1 MCATGA
7 IRREVKMDQPKIAV
21 VGMGGFAL
29 AHRRYVKQVEDA
41 GLGRQIAQVAIP
53 ADQEAFADDLRGMTE
68 RGIAVY
74 GSLREMLGAERERID
89 VVCIPTGIPLHRPMA
104 VAALE
109 AGCHVLVEKPAA
121 GSIQDVDA
129 MLAAER
135 RSGKQCAV
143 GFQHLYRSDI
153 QQVKDWICQG
163 RLGRIERITAFGCWP
178 RNPDYYGRNGWAGRL
193 AVGDTWVLDSP
204 HNNALAHAVNAMCY
218 LGSNRVGETV
228 TPVGI
233 QAELYRANDIESADT
248 VALRL
253 RSAEGVEIFF
263 AVSHCTDQNIDPTFV
278 ISAEKGILELGYGGG
293 IRIQWQ
299 DGQTERWEMEREE
312 TRVLEDVV
320 EVIAGKRQQ
329 LACPLA
335 VARAHTLCVSGTFE
349 SSAIHNIP
357 KGVCEVDAKKDG
369 IVVKGMT
376 EIVQRASREA
386 ALFSE
391 LGVEWARPGDEID
404 LRGYAYFPTFRRR
417 VGE

>member
-1 MCATGA
+1 
-7 IRREVKMDQPKIAV
+7 MDQPKIAV

-29 AHRRYVKQVEDA
+29 AHRRYVKQVEEA
-41 GLGRQIAQVAIP
+41 GLGRQIAQVAIA
-53 ADQEAFADDLRGMTE
+53 ADQAAFADDVQRMAE
-68 RGIAVY
+68 KGIAVY
-74 GSLREMLGAERERID
+74 GSLREMLATERERID

-129 MLAAER
+129 MLEAER
-135 RSGKQCAV
+135 RSGKRCAV

-153 QQVKDWICQG
+153 QQVKEWICQG
-163 RLGRIERITAFGCWP
+163 RLGRIDRISAFGCWP

-248 VALRL
+248 VVLRL
-253 RSAEGVEIFF
+253 RSAEEVVIFF
-263 AVSHCTDQNIDPTFV
+263 AVSHCTDQNIDPTF
-278 ISAEKGILELGYGGG
+278 IIHAEKGILELGYGGG
-293 IRIQWQ
+293 IRIQWK
-299 DGQTERWEMEREE
+299 DGREERWEVEQKE
-312 TRVLEDVV
+312 TRILEDVV
-320 EVIAGKRQQ
+320 EVVMGKRSQ

-335 VARAHTLCVSGTFE
+335 VARAHALCVSGTFE
-349 SSAIHNIP
+349 SSAIHEIP
-357 KGVCEVDAKKDG
+357 EGARAIDAANNG
-369 IVVKGMT
+369 IAVRGMT
-376 EIVQRASREA
+376 EIVQRASQEA

-391 LGVEWARPGDEID
+391 LGVEWARSGDEID
-404 LRGYAYFPTFRRR
+404 LRGYGYFPTFRRR

>member
-1 MCATGA
+1 
-7 IRREVKMDQPKIAV
+7 MDQPKLAV

-41 GLGRQIAQVAIP
+41 GLGGQIAQVAIP
-53 ADQEAFADDLRGMTE
+53 ADQEAFADDLRGMAE
-68 RGIAVY
+68 RGIAIY
-74 GSLREMLGAERERID
+74 SSLREMLAADRERID
-89 VVCIPTGIPLHRPMA
+89 VVCIPTGIPLHRQMV

-109 AGCHVLVEKPAA
+109 AGCNVLVEKPAA

-135 RSGKQCAV
+135 RSGKWCAV

-153 QQVKDWICQG
+153 QQVKDWVCQG
-163 RLGRIERITAFGCWP
+163 RLGRIERISAFGCWP

-218 LGSNRVGETV
+218 LGCDRAGEAV

-248 VALRL
+248 VALRM
-253 RSAEGVEIFF
+253 RSAEDVEIFF

-278 ISAEKGILELGYGGG
+278 ISAAKGTLEMGYGGG
-293 IRIQWQ
+293 IQIQWK
-299 DGQTERWEMEREE
+299 DGQTERWDMEKEE
-312 TRVLEDVV
+312 TRVLQDVV
-320 EVIAGKRQQ
+320 EVAMGKRERP
-329 LACPLA
+329 ACPLL
-335 VARAHTLCVSGTFE
+335 VARAHSLCVSGTFE
-349 SSAIHNIP
+349 SSEIQDIP
-357 KGVCEVDAKKDG
+357 EEVREINAENNG
-369 IVVKGMT
+369 IVVPGMT

-391 LGVEWARPGDEID
+391 LGVEWAQPGDEID
-404 LRGYAYFPTFRRR
+404 LRNYCYFPTFRRQ

>member
-1 MCATGA
+1 
-7 IRREVKMDQPKIAV
+7 MDQPEIAV

-29 AHRRYVKQVEDA
+29 AHRRYVKQVEEA

-53 ADQEAFADDLRGMTE
+53 VDQQAFADDLRGMAE

-74 GSLREMLGAERERID
+74 GSLREMLAADRERID
-89 VVCIPTGIPLHRPMA
+89 VVCIPTGIPLHRPMT

-109 AGCHVLVEKPAA
+109 AGCNVLVEKPAA

-135 RSGKQCAV
+135 GSGKRCAV

-163 RLGRIERITAFGCWP
+163 RLGRIERISAFGCWP
-178 RNPDYYGRNGWAGRL
+178 RSPDYYARNGWAGRL

-218 LGSNRVGETV
+218 LGCNRVGETV

-253 RSAEGVEIFF
+253 RSAEEVEIFF
-263 AVSHCTDQNIDPTFV
+263 AVSHCTDQNINPTFV

-293 IRIQWQ
+293 IRIQWK
-299 DGQTERWEMEREE
+299 DGGEE
-312 TRVLEDVV
+312 SWNVEKEENRVLEDVV
-320 EVIAGKRQQ
+320 EVVAEKRPQ
-329 LACPLA
+329 LACPLS
-335 VARAHTLCVSGTFE
+335 VARAHALCVSGTFE

-357 KGVCEVDAKKDG
+357 EGVREVDAKEG
-369 IVVKGMT
+369 SIVVKEMT
-376 EIVQRASREA
+376 ETVQRASREA

-391 LGVEWARPGDEID
+391 LGVEWALPGEEID
-404 LRGYAYFPTFRRR
+404 LREYAYFPTFRRQ